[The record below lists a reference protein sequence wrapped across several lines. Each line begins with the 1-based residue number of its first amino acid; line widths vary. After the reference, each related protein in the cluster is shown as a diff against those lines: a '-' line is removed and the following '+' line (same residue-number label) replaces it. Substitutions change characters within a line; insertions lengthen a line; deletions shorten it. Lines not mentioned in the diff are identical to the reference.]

1 MKDICNRPQLELVE
15 QNGRFLMPK
24 ASYSLH
30 RTNQLAVYEW
40 LETLKLP
47 DGFSSNLATCVDS
60 TSSKLIGMKSHDCHI
75 FMQFLLPIAFMYLP
89 SCHWKPL
96 TELSAFFRNLCST
109 SLRVDN
115 ICEMEKSIVLTLCK
129 LERFF
134 PPALFDCMEHL
145 PVHLPYEARLGGPV
159 QYRWMYPFE
168 RFLNHLKSKMKNK
181 RYVEG
186 SIADAYMLE
195 ESTHFAS
202 IYFDDDVQSRR
213 TRIGRNLNDGG
224 IDPNLPITLSIFNRP
239 GRSMG
244 KRKTRYL
251 SAEEYF
257 AAHQY
262 VLLNCEEN
270 PGCTDQDVDDEIER
284 NFAHWFKEY
293 VHSPMNNVCNQS
305 LIDLACGP
313 IMEVSTYMGYVV
325 NGFKFQTEAYCY
337 RKSTF
342 NYGVSIK
349 GSGLAQLESN
359 FFGTLQEV
367 VEVEYP
373 NVPIKKVVLFKCEWF
388 DPTPNVGSRFNSEYG
403 IAEVHCNK
411 RYRKYDP
418 FIIAQS
424 ACQVCYIPYPREDEA
439 TIRKIYE
446 KSAAKRLS
454 DTLSQVRANLREG
467 KPPPKWMS
475 DAVLAQYQTLWD
487 NADFKR
493 LSEKNK
499 KNRNSY
505 CGGMGPSL
513 HTGGSIPMTE
523 HRRRLK
529 EKLGEEPSHAA
540 LFQATHKRKNTD
552 NFVCKK
558 AQHVMFTANWS
569 PVYWIEIVTQKQ
581 QTQPELDQSI
591 VWYEATGGLKKGG
604 YVFGFGSDT
613 QHYFPEVATQKKSTY
628 GGSSSHEA
636 CDERIGQLEKT
647 KDEILE
653 QNKIIIELLRR
664 AHPELLQSI
673 THAVDS
679 NQGSDIGLDNLN
691 VNDDTQSPV

>member
-1 MKDICNRPQLELVE
+1 MQCIAVVLAEESSVMAAAASKVE
-15 QNGRFLMPK
+15 TP
-24 ASYSLH
+24 
-30 RTNQLAVYEW
+30 
-40 LETLKLP
+40 
-47 DGFSSNLATCVDS
+47 
-60 TSSKLIGMKSHDCHI
+60 
-75 FMQFLLPIAFMYLP
+75 
-89 SCHWKPL
+89 
-96 TELSAFFRNLCST
+96 
-109 SLRVDN
+109 
-115 ICEMEKSIVLTLCK
+115 K
-129 LERFF
+129 LE
-134 PPALFDCMEHL
+134 
-145 PVHLPYEARLGGPV
+145 PYDGHRKIIE
-159 QYRWMYPFE
+159 
-168 RFLNHLKSKMKNK
+168 
-181 RYVEG
+181 
-186 SIADAYMLE
+186 SI
-195 ESTHFAS
+195 
-202 IYFDDDVQSRR
+202 
-213 TRIGRNLNDGG
+213 
-224 IDPNLPITLSIFNRP
+224 
-239 GRSMG
+239 
-244 KRKTRYL
+244 TRYFPEAFKTFR
-251 SAEEYF
+251 SAPQSMRDIWFNEYKKS
-257 AAHQY
+257 
-262 VLLNCEEN
+262 CKWN
-270 PGCTDQDVDDEIER
+270 P
-284 NFAHWFKEY
+284 
-293 VHSPMNNVCNQS
+293 
-305 LIDLACGP
+305 
-313 IMEVSTYMGYVV
+313 
-325 NGFKFQTEAYCY
+325 
-337 RKSTF
+337 
-342 NYGVSIK
+342 
-349 GSGLAQLESN
+349 
-359 FFGTLQEV
+359 
-367 VEVEYP
+367 
-373 NVPIKKVVLFKCEWF
+373 
-388 DPTPNVGSRFNSEYG
+388 
-403 IAEVHCNK
+403 
-411 RYRKYDP
+411 
-418 FIIAQS
+418 
-424 ACQVCYIPYPREDEA
+424 EDEA
-439 TIRKIYE
+439 IIRKIYE

-499 KNRNSY
+499 KNRNSD

-558 AQHVMFTANWS
+558 AQNVMFTANWS

-636 CDERIGQLEKT
+636 CDERIRQLEKT